1 VAFEADPVAPVVAGA
16 AGAVLLVSLAVVTR
30 RAAPIP
36 FALVLLG
43 SLYAIPEGDRVVW
56 APVYGGGLLLSAELA
71 YWSLEA
77 RVAQVVYGDV
87 TAPRLAAVVLVSAAS
102 VPAGAPVLLA
112 AEAGIGRSP
121 ATTAAAALA
130 VAACAGLLAVWAAGS
145 ARAPQRTPRSTS
157 TSS

>member
-43 SLYAIPEGDRVVW
+43 SLYAIPDGDRVVW
-56 APVYGGGLLLSAELA
+56 APIYGCGLLLCAELA

-77 RVAQVVYGDV
+77 RVPKVVYGDV
-87 TAPRLAAVVLVSAAS
+87 TAPRLVAVVLVSAAA
-102 VPAGAPVLLA
+102 VPAGALVLLA

-130 VAACAGLLAVWAAGS
+130 VAACAGLLALWAAGS
-145 ARAPQRTPRSTS
+145 GRAPQRTPSSTS
-157 TSS
+157 TSN